1 MNRIK
6 VSEAAAILGVSS
18 QAIRIGIQT
27 GTLPIGTA
35 IKVKQ
40 RWNYVIPRE
49 RFEAFVTGKDLNRK
63 ESVNG

>member
-1 MNRIK
+1 MSRMK

-27 GTLPIGTA
+27 GTLPIGTC

-40 RWNYVIPRE
+40 RWNYVIPKE
-49 RFEAFVTGKDLNRK
+49 RFEAYVTGKDLRK
-63 ESVNG
+63 EM

>member
-1 MNRIK
+1 MNRMK

-27 GTLPIGTA
+27 GKLPIGTC

-40 RWNYVIPRE
+40 RWNYVIPKE
-49 RFEAFVTGKDLNRK
+49 RFEAYVSGKDLRK
-63 ESVNG
+63 ER

>member
-1 MNRIK
+1 MNRMK

-18 QAIRIGIQT
+18 QAIRVGIQT

-49 RFEAFVTGKDLNRK
+49 RFESFVTGKDLRK
-63 ESVNG
+63 EM